1 MKKQFSLIR
10 PKVGRLGNDEFSL
23 SLQRTI
29 PQDADHGW
37 LPAYLFEMVA
47 DRQVVGRCTLRVG
60 SNDAVCY
67 VGNIGYEVREE
78 FRGHHYA
85 VRASRLLLGLAR
97 KHGMKQ
103 ALITC
108 QAENPASRKTCEHLG
123 ARLCQELEVPQSH
136 PLYAEGCRR
145 LLQYCVDLSF
155 LIFPAVEEDLPKLG
169 ALYDII
175 TRREAQEGNFSGWAV
190 GEYPQ
195 EWTARELFEA
205 GGLYVLLD
213 EDSGE
218 LIGSAA
224 YDNRHDDAFEQVR
237 WSRDIP
243 NDRTLCIHTLAVH
256 PDYRRRGLGEQLMRF
271 GVEQMRRQGLLGI
284 RIDTWVGNLPGLR
297 LYHRLG
303 YRDVNILNQN
313 VHYEGDT
320 MAYQFL
326 EWYDRDLPRENDA
339 INGI

>member
-10 PKVGRLGNDEFSL
+10 PEVRRLGNDEFSL

-85 VRASRLLLGLAR
+85 VRAGRFLLGLAR

-155 LIFPAVEEDLPKLG
+155 LIFPAVGEDLPKLG

-237 WSRDIP
+237 WSQDIP

-297 LYHRLG
+297 L
-303 YRDVNILNQN
+303 
-313 VHYEGDT
+313 
-320 MAYQFL
+320 
-326 EWYDRDLPRENDA
+326 
-339 INGI
+339 